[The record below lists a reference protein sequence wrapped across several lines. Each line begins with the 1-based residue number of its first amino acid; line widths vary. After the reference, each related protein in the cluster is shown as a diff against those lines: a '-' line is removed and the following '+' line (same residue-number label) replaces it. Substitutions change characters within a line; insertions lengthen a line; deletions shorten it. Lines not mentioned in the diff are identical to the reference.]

1 MVTPGMSEGATIL
14 VAGADGPLGTAI
26 AGAFIAAGARV
37 VLTAPGEAAARAVAA
52 SLGANCIGFGCDS
65 AAPGQVAA
73 AVARAWSLGPVAALV
88 TVARPVPVPA
98 AALDLSHDDWQA
110 VVEGA
115 VRTPY
120 FTAVETAR
128 RMFEAGTGG
137 AIVNVCAP
145 GGAAVQQAAS
155 AALQQLTRTLAREW
169 APGGLR
175 VNAIDPVPG
184 ASPDET
190 AAAVVWAAS
199 EAAAGVTGAVI
210 PVTAGPRPT

>member
-1 MVTPGMSEGATIL
+1 MGTRGMSEGATIL
-14 VAGADGPLGTAI
+14 VAGADGSLGTAI
-26 AGAFIAAGARV
+26 ASAFIEAGARV
-37 VLTAPGEAAARAVAA
+37 VLTATGEAAARAIAA

-65 AAPGQVAA
+65 AVPGQLAA
-73 AVARAWSLGPVAALV
+73 AVARAWSLGPVGALV
-88 TVARPVPVPA
+88 TIAGTVPVPE
-98 AALDLSHDDWQA
+98 AALDLSPDGWQA

-128 RMFEAGTGG
+128 RMLEAGTGG
-137 AIVNVCAP
+137 AVVTVCAP

-155 AALQQLTRTLAREW
+155 AALQQLTRALAREW

-175 VNAIDPVPG
+175 INAIDPVRG
-184 ASPDET
+184 ASPGQI

-210 PVTAGPRPT
+210 PVTAGPHST